1 MAKKQQ
7 ITVEEEPIATIE
19 ETVAE
24 ISPTDLE
31 PDTTTLGEELG
42 FDALELK
49 RNYDANLVELENLR
63 HQFAQEQKARKQ
75 AEADRDQLNGVIN
88 RLRVTK
94 PESQTKSFAD
104 LADSLFN

>member
-7 ITVEEEPIATIE
+7 PVTEDIVAETEEQ
-19 ETVAE
+19 VAE

-31 PDTTTLGEELG
+31 PDTTTLKEELG

-49 RNYDANLVELENLR
+49 KNFDANVVELENLR
-63 HQFAQEQKARKQ
+63 HQLAQETKARKQ

-88 RLRVTK
+88 RLRVAK
-94 PESQTKSFAD
+94 PESNEKSFNE